1 MSELKLTF
9 AGCDYWDRTRPLMD
23 GSVKITGVD
32 LNYIV
37 LPLRDL
43 FRRMVRD
50 EEFGAAEMSL
60 STFVALAG
68 RGDRR
73 FVAIP
78 VFPSRNFRHSY
89 LFVNAKA
96 GIEKPRDLRGKRI
109 GIPEYQMTA
118 GLWIRA
124 FLQHDYGVHPREM
137 EWFTGGLAEAGYTE
151 RAHLTLPPDI
161 RLSVIPEHRHLEEM
175 LDKGEIDALIA
186 PVRPKSLVRREGKVR
201 RMFPDSRNVEKDYYQ
216 RTGIFPIMHTIVV
229 RRDIY
234 EANRW
239 IAANLFE
246 AFERAKRQGR
256 ARLLVTGPLAVAL
269 PWVPD
274 DLEEIDEVFG
284 GQDPWVYGIEPN
296 RKVIEALIDYS
307 LEQGLATQRVA
318 VDELFAKECF
328 VMPAIGE
335 AA

>member
-1 MSELKLTF
+1 MSPVRITL

-23 GSVKITGVD
+23 GSVRVQGVD

-37 LPLRDL
+37 VPLRDL
-43 FRRMVRD
+43 FRRVARD
-50 EEFGAAEMSL
+50 AEFEAAEMSL
-60 STFVALAG
+60 STYVALAG

-73 FVAIP
+73 FVGIP

-96 GIEKPRDLRGKRI
+96 GIEKPEDLRGRRI
-109 GIPEYQMTA
+109 GVPEYQMTA
-118 GLWIRA
+118 ALWIRA
-124 FLQHDYGVHPREM
+124 FLQHDYGVHPRDM
-137 EWFTGGLAEAGYTE
+137 EWFTGGLATAGYTE

-175 LDKGEIDALIA
+175 LDAGDLDALIA
-186 PVRPKSLVRREGKVR
+186 PVRPQSLVRREGKVR
-201 RMFPDSRNVEKDYYQ
+201 RMFPNARQVEKDYFR
-216 RTGIFPIMHTIVV
+216 RTGIFPIMHTVV
-229 RRDIY
+229 LRRDVY
-234 EANRW
+234 EANPW

-256 ARLLVTGPLAVAL
+256 ERLLVTGPLAVAL

-284 GQDPWVYGIEPN
+284 GQDPWVYGIAPN
-296 RKVIEALIDYS
+296 RKVIQALIDYS
-307 LEQGLATQRVA
+307 LEQGLATTRVA
-318 VDELFAKECF
+318 VDDLFAKECF